1 MRVSKNIYLLIFAVF
16 IALIH
21 GCGIFDTRDPE
32 DPATIRST
40 YFPPTSAEIVID
52 NLEYAIQEKN
62 SDNYSKC
69 ISNQS
74 FKFSP
79 DSRTLQVW
87 GQLFDSWNQQTEK
100 QYFDNLINLQE
111 GGNSTAV
118 LFLDN
123 QSMVQI
129 NSDSAQFQADYI
141 FVFQHNRINLPKSS
155 RGRMNLVLATDD
167 NALFYIR
174 RWEDFRMNDTD
185 FTWSEFKANFS
196 N

>member
-1 MRVSKNIYLLIFAVF
+1 MS
-16 IALIH
+16 
-21 GCGIFDTRDPE
+21 
-32 DPATIRST
+32 
-40 YFPPTSAEIVID
+40 
-52 NLEYAIQEKN
+52 Q
-62 SDNYSKC
+62 
-69 ISNQS
+69 QS

-79 DSRTLQVW
+79 DSRSQQQW
-87 GQLFDSWNQQTEK
+87 GQIFDSWTQQSEK
-100 QYFDNLINLQE
+100 QYFENLINQQE

-123 QSMVQI
+123 ERFTQVS
-129 NSDSAQFQADYI
+129 SDSALYQADYI
-141 FVFQHNRINLPKSS
+141 FVFQHNRSNIPKSS
-155 RGRMNLVLATDD
+155 RGRVNLSIATDD